1 MNSSERETF
10 DAIVIGA
17 GQAGGPLAGAL
28 GKAGWKVALIE
39 KEHVGGT
46 CVNEG
51 CTPTKT
57 MVASAR
63 VAYLARRA
71 ADYGVQTGAVQVD
84 LSRVRER
91 TQALVESFRSGSR
104 KSLEKV
110 DNVTLIMGE
119 AHFVSPH
126 EVEVT
131 SAEDG
136 GKRTLA
142 AEKIFIN
149 AGARPV
155 LPPIEGLDAVPALT
169 SKTILELESVPEHL
183 LVMGGG
189 YIGLEFAQMF
199 RRFGS
204 DVTLIQRGPQ
214 LLAREDE
221 DVADEIAEILREDGV
236 TVHLE
241 TEVTAAAQDDRGRLS
256 LTLKG
261 KEGERRLGGSHLLV
275 ATGRKPNSDLLN
287 LEAAGLETDE
297 QGSIRVNGKLE
308 TSVPGIYALGDIKGG
323 PAFTHISYDDYR
335 IVRDNLLKGAD
346 KTTEGRPVP
355 YTVFTDPQLGRVG
368 LSEAQ
373 AREQGFDIKVAKLPM
388 SSAAR
393 ALELDET
400 RGFMKAVVD
409 AQNGRILGAAILGVE
424 GGEVMSTLQVAMMG
438 GLTYEALRDSPF
450 AHPLLSESLNN
461 LFTTLS

>member
-1 MNSSERETF
+1 
-10 DAIVIGA
+10 
-17 GQAGGPLAGAL
+17 
-28 GKAGWKVALIE
+28 
-39 KEHVGGT
+39 
-46 CVNEG
+46 
-51 CTPTKT
+51 
-57 MVASAR
+57 
-63 VAYLARRA
+63 
-71 ADYGVQTGAVQVD
+71 
-84 LSRVRER
+84 
-91 TQALVESFRSGSR
+91 
-104 KSLEKV
+104 
-110 DNVTLIMGE
+110 
-119 AHFVSPH
+119 
-126 EVEVT
+126 
-131 SAEDG
+131 
-136 GKRTLA
+136 
-142 AEKIFIN
+142 
-149 AGARPV
+149 V

-204 DVTLIQRGPQ
+204 EVTLVQRGPQ

-261 KEGERRLGGSHLLV
+261 REGERRLGGSHLLV

-287 LEAAGLETDE
+287 LEATGLETDE

-373 AREQGFDIKVAKLPM
+373 ARGQGFDIKVAKLPM
-388 SSAAR
+388 SSVAR